1 MTFKRLLIANRGEI
15 AIRIARAASE
25 LGIETVGV
33 FAHEDSRSLHVRRA
47 DRAIQL
53 TGRGAAAYLD
63 IAQLVEVARR
73 EECDVV
79 HPGYGFLSENA
90 AFARALADA
99 GITFAGPTPELLE
112 LFGDKLKAKALARET
127 GVPIA
132 GGTAGATT
140 PEEARAFFATL
151 KSGEAALVKAVAG
164 GGGRGMRVVRSVDEL
179 DGALERCRSEAQAAF
194 GDGSV
199 YVEKLMRRARHI
211 EVQIIG
217 DGKGGVTHLWEREC
231 TLQRRHQKLVEIA
244 PSPGLSPKV
253 RARLIDAALAMAGK
267 ARYLSLG
274 TFEFLVE
281 ADGGDDADF
290 IFIECNP
297 RLQVEHTV
305 TEMVT
310 GIDLVKTQIAIA
322 GGATLAAAGLDPA
335 CVPPAVGSAI
345 QLRVNMETMLP
356 DGATLPASGR
366 LGAFDAPSGPGVRV
380 DTFGYAGYET
390 NTSFDSLLA
399 KVIVHSPDGFGAAL
413 RRAERALAE
422 FRIEGVETNL
432 GFLRRVTGHPDVVAD
447 RVHTLFIEEKAA
459 SLAPGTADPG
469 GLYFPNEARGIS
481 PTDPSRIAA
490 APENTVAVVTP
501 MPGLVVNVIASAGDT
516 VERGAELA
524 IVEAMKSELVIRADI
539 AGIVRAL
546 PARQGDVLRLGDPVA
561 FVEPSGSIHSE
572 AGVAEAYDLDAIRP
586 DLAEVLQRKHE
597 LSDEARPDAVARRHA
612 AGNRTARENIDDL
625 CDTGSFIEYGGMILA
640 LQRGRRSM
648 DELKRLSPAD
658 GMIAGVGDV
667 NGSLFAADKTRCTVL
682 AYDYT
687 VFAGTQGFQAH
698 AKKDRMFELAEQLE
712 TPLIMFT
719 EGGGGRPGD
728 TDYVGVAGLDM
739 RTFWHFGRLSAKVPL
754 IGVNSG
760 RCFAGNAALLGSC
773 DVIIATKNS
782 SIGMAGPAMIEAG
795 GLGAVSADEVGPVSV
810 QAPNGVID
818 ILVEDEAEAVRAAK
832 HYLSFFQ
839 GSVSEWSCPDQRELR
854 RLVPEN
860 RLRVYDIRAVLG
872 TLADTGSLLELR
884 KAFAPGMVTAFIRIE
899 GHPVGVIA
907 NNPMHLGGAID
918 APAADKAARFMQLCD
933 AFDIPI
939 LSLCDTPGFMVG
951 PESEKTATVRHFSR
965 LFIIGANLDVPMF
978 AVVLRKAYGLG
989 AVAMAAGS
997 FSVPM
1002 FSVSWPTGE
1011 VGPMGLEGAVRL
1023 AYRKELDAI
1032 ADPAERDAAYKRY
1045 VADLY
1050 EQGKAMNAATFMELD
1065 DVIDPAETRRWIMH
1079 GVKSARK
1086 PKPRSGKKRPFIDA
1100 W

>member
-33 FAHEDSRSLHVRRA
+33 FAPEDSRSLHVRRA

-53 TGRGAAAYLD
+53 TGRGVGAYLD

-90 AFARALADA
+90 TFARALADA

-132 GGTAGATT
+132 GGTTGATT

-164 GGGRGMRVVRSVDEL
+164 GGGRGMRVVRSIDEL

-199 YVEKLMRRARHI
+199 YVETLMPRARHI

-253 RARLIDAALAMAGK
+253 RARLFDAALVMAGK

-274 TFEFLVE
+274 TFEFLVD

-322 GGATLAAAGLDPA
+322 GGATLAAAGLNPA

-366 LGAFDAPSGPGVRV
+366 LDAFDAPSGPGVRV

-399 KVIVHSPDGFGAAL
+399 KVIVHSPDDFGAGL
-413 RRAERALAE
+413 RRAERALSE
-422 FRIEGVETNL
+422 FRIEGVGTNL
-432 GFLRRVTGHPDVVAD
+432 AFLRRVIGHPDVVAD
-447 RVHTLFIEEKAA
+447 RVHTQFIEENAA
-459 SLAPGTADPG
+459 SLAPGLAEPG
-469 GLYFPNEARGIS
+469 GLYFPIETSGVSA
-481 PTDPSRIAA
+481 TDRKQYEE

-501 MPGLVVNVIASAGDT
+501 MPGLVVNVIVSAGET
-516 VERGAELA
+516 VERGAELV

-572 AGVAEAYDLDAIRP
+572 AEVAEAYDLDAIRP

-625 CDTGSFIEYGGMILA
+625 CDAGSFIEYGGMILA

-839 GSVSEWSCPDQRELR
+839 GSVLEWSCPDQRELR

-884 KAFAPGMVTAFIRIE
+884 KAFAPGLVTAFIRIE

-951 PESEKTATVRHFSR
+951 PESEMTATVRHFSR

-1011 VGPMGLEGAVRL
+1011 IGPMGLEGAVRL

-1079 GVKSARK
+1079 GVKSSRK
-1086 PKPRSGKKRPFIDA
+1086 PKLRSGKKRPFIDA

>member
-25 LGIETVGV
+25 LGIETVAV
-33 FAHEDSRSLHVRRA
+33 FAPEDARSLHVRRA
-47 DRAIQL
+47 DRSVQL
-53 TGRGAAAYLD
+53 KGRGAAAYLD
-63 IAQLVEVARR
+63 IAGMVEVARR
-73 EECDVV
+73 EGCDVV
-79 HPGYGFLSENA
+79 DPGYGFLSENA
-90 AFARALADA
+90 AFARALTDA
-99 GITFAGPTPELLE
+99 GIAFAGPTPELLD

-127 GVPIA
+127 GVPVA
-132 GGTAGATT
+132 GGTTGSTM
-140 PEEARAFFATL
+140 PEEARDFFSTL
-151 KSGEAALVKAVAG
+151 KPGEAALVKAVAG

-199 YVEKLMRRARHI
+199 YVEKLMPRARHI
-211 EVQIIG
+211 EVQIVG
-217 DGKGGVTHLWEREC
+217 DGTGAVTHLWEREC

-310 GIDLVKTQIAIA
+310 GVDLVTAQIAIA
-322 GGATLAAAGLDPA
+322 GGSTLAAAGLDPA
-335 CVPPAVGSAI
+335 CVPPAAGTAI
-345 QLRVNMETMLP
+345 QLRLNMETMLP
-356 DGATLPASGR
+356 DGATLPAYGR
-366 LGAFDAPSGPGVRV
+366 LDAFDAPSGPGVRV
-380 DTFGYAGYET
+380 DTFGYSGYET

-399 KVIVHSPDGFGAAL
+399 KVIVHSPDGFTSAL
-413 RRAERALAE
+413 RRADRALAE

-432 GFLRRVTGHPDVVAD
+432 GFLRRVIGHPDVVAD
-447 RVHTLFIEEKAA
+447 RVHTLFIEENAG
-459 SLAPGTADPG
+459 SLAAGRADPG
-469 GLYFPNEARGIS
+469 GLYFPNEASGIS
-481 PTDPSRIAA
+481 PADRRQVAE
-490 APENTVAVVTP
+490 APENTVALSAP
-501 MPGLVVNVIASAGDT
+501 MPGLVVNVIASAGDI
-516 VERGAELA
+516 VERGAELV
-524 IVEAMKSELVIRADI
+524 IIEAMKSELVVRADI

-546 PARQGDVLRLGDPVA
+546 PARQGDVLRLGDPIA
-561 FVEPSGSIHSE
+561 FIEPSGSIDSE
-572 AGVAEAYDLDAIRP
+572 AEVAEAYDLDAIRP
-586 DLAEVLQRKHE
+586 DLAEVLKRKHE

-612 AGNRTARENIDDL
+612 AGSRTARENIDDL
-625 CDTGSFIEYGGMILA
+625 CDSGSFIEYGGMILA

-667 NGSLFAADKTRCTVL
+667 NGDLFAADKTRCTVL

-818 ILVEDEAEAVRAAK
+818 ILVEDEADAVRAAK

-884 KAFAPGMVTAFIRIE
+884 KAFAPGVITALIRIE
-899 GHPVGVIA
+899 GRPVGVIA

-1011 VGPMGLEGAVRL
+1011 IGPMGLEGAVRL
-1023 AYRKELDAI
+1023 AYRKELEAI

-1079 GVKSARK
+1079 GLKSARK
-1086 PKPRSGKKRPFIDA
+1086 SKARSGKKRPFIDA